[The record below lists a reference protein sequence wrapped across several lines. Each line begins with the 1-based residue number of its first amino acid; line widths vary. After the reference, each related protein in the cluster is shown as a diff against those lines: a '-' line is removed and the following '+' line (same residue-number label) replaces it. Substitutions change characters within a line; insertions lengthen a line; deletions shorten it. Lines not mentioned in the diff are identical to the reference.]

1 MESQNRRTA
10 VKGEERRDWVKE
22 VKGLVTG
29 HTRLQRPWT
38 WAAVSELPVVRGAGG
53 GIKGGKL
60 EHLYQCKQFLKI
72 YFGLI

>member
-1 MESQNRRTA
+1 MMRSTLYTPIRMAQIQNTDSA
-10 VKGEERRDWVKE
+10 KSGEEV
-22 VKGLVTG
+22 
-29 HTRLQRPWT
+29 
-38 WAAVSELPVVRGAGG
+38 ELRNAILCWEVRGAGG